1 MAGAIR
7 FILKGHGTRLIV
19 EGESFEIGE
28 GDFVTT
34 PSWTWHDHENHGGQ
48 AMMWLDGLDSPLVRL
63 LETDFHEPDPRKKQP
78 VTKPEGYTLA
88 TMGALRPSWVRQNS
102 IQPPAFC
109 YKWEDTE
116 KALSKVGEQPGD
128 PYYGIVLEY
137 ANPLTGGPTLPTMAC
152 QIHMLR
158 SNEMKRL
165 TATQVPRSIM
175 YGKGSG
181 VTTIGDKR
189 YEWEKGDSFVVPLWY
204 HHRHENTSKD
214 PAVLFVMSGQAGDGS
229 SGSLS
234 RGREARI
241 IVESNYPCSS
251 STTNSAPMNLL
262 KHFSKPTRVIIR
274 GSPTRPWRL
283 CFAEENAPRINSK
296 AGRRNAITSSRMSR
310 QRNTPSFI
318 IAPHPEVRRMWLPKA
333 IQEEGEDLIGKP
345 GKPHPEYWLEALR
358 SARSQP
364 RIRDQLRAALRCQIR
379 CR

>member
-1 MAGAIR
+1 MADALKAFEAELESKNFKGYWQNVQGDVDREPVPSFEPCHWKGKDLFAAMEKAGDVVGLDVSFRRVIQMWNPSLKNGTSRTLVLNLQLLKPGEDALSHRHMAGAIR

-128 PYYGIVLEY
+128 PYDGIVLEY
-137 ANPLTGGPTLPTMAC
+137 ANPVTGGPTLPTMSC

-158 SNEMKRL
+158 SNEKTKTHRH
-165 TATQVPRSIM
+165 TSSTIYHVW
-175 YGKGSG
+175 KGSG

-214 PAVLFVMSGQAGDGS
+214 PAVLFVMSDKPLMAAIGHY
-229 SGSLS
+229 
-234 RGREARI
+234 REDA
-241 IVESNYPCSS
+241 
-251 STTNSAPMNLL
+251 
-262 KHFSKPTRVIIR
+262 
-274 GSPTRPWRL
+274 
-283 CFAEENAPRINSK
+283 K
-296 AGRRNAITSSRMSR
+296 A
-310 QRNTPSFI
+310 
-318 IAPHPEVRRMWLPKA
+318 
-333 IQEEGEDLIGKP
+333 D
-345 GKPHPEYWLEALR
+345 
-358 SARSQP
+358 
-364 RIRDQLRAALRCQIR
+364 
-379 CR
+379 